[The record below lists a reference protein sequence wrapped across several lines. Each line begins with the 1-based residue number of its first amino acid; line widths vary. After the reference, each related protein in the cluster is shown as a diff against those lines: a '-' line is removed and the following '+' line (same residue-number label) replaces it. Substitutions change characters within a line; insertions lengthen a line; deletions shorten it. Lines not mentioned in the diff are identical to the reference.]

1 MPWKPGQ
8 SGNPKGRPKG
18 ARDKL
23 SRAVYKEM
31 LEDWSKHG
39 LDTIKKVREN
49 KPELYLQAIIRLVP
63 TSHEIELGDYRQA
76 ISEYSAEELLG
87 ISGGLE
93 TGGEAP
99 ATNNQ

>member
-23 SRAVYKEM
+23 SEAVYKQM
-31 LEDWSKHG
+31 MEDWAEHG
-39 LDTIKKVREN
+39 LAVIAKVRES

-63 TSHEIELGDYRQA
+63 TSHEIELGDFRQSV
-76 ISEYSAEELLG
+76 SEFSTDELLAAIKAG
-87 ISGGLE
+87 KQN
-93 TGGEAP
+93 GEHKELP
-99 ATNNQ
+99 